1 MAADF
6 LWKNHDSCLRH
17 ASYVAK
23 MNKRVAVIG
32 AGMSGL
38 TCASRLREFGHEVVI
53 FEKSRGVSGR
63 ISTRKL
69 DNGYCDHGAQ
79 YITAT
84 SVEFKE
90 DLRRW
95 KAEGLIDLWSPRLRV
110 IGDDSS
116 GEPLSVDRYVGTPRM
131 TSPLG
136 ALADQFDVR
145 LSWKVQS
152 LERRQGG
159 WALKGEDG
167 AVFEQIF
174 DAVIFAI
181 PAPQVLQLLGPI
193 TPSWLQLALSAEMLP
208 CWAVMATLIENQAIP
223 FDAAFVNTGPLA
235 WIANNASKPGRAASP
250 IWTLHATAAW
260 TASHL
265 NDESEEIVKFL
276 VDAFQKITQLK
287 VAEAIAHRWLYAKA
301 QPKSNQAY
309 LWDAGLRLAACG
321 DWLCSANVEGAWRS
335 GQACAE
341 GIMQAAKV

>member
-1 MAADF
+1 M
-6 LWKNHDSCLRH
+6 S
-17 ASYVAK
+17 
-23 MNKRVAVIG
+23 KRFAIIG

-38 TCASRLREFGHEVVI
+38 TCASRLRELGHEVLI
-53 FEKSRGVSGR
+53 FEKSRGASGR

-69 DNGYCDHGAQ
+69 ENGYCDHGAQ

-84 SVEFKE
+84 SAGFKAE
-90 DLRRW
+90 LNRW
-95 KAEGLIDLWSPRLRV
+95 KAERLVELWTPRIRV
-110 IGDDSS
+110 IGDRGC

-136 ALADQFDVR
+136 VLAGQLDVR

-152 LERRQGG
+152 LERRQEG

-167 AVFEQIF
+167 AVFEQVF
-174 DAVIFAI
+174 DAAIFAI
-181 PAPQVLQLLGPI
+181 PAPQVVQLLGPI
-193 TPSWLQLALSAEMLP
+193 TPSWLKVALSAEMLP
-208 CWAVMATLIENQAIP
+208 CWAVMATLIENQATP

-235 WIANNASKPGRAASP
+235 WIANNASKPGRLASP

-260 TASHL
+260 TSAHL
-265 NDESEEIVKFL
+265 NDEPEEVIKVV

-301 QPKSNQAY
+301 QPESDQTY
-309 LWDAGLRLAACG
+309 LWDAGLQLAACG
-321 DWLCSANVEGAWRS
+321 DWLCGANVEGAWRS

-341 GIMQAAKV
+341 GIIQAAKI